1 MRRWFIQIR
10 PGPDAS
16 DASEGARPEPRGAD
30 DADVAAGVA
39 EPIATSEGPGDGHGA
54 GETAPWKPRLTP
66 LGIW

>member
-16 DASEGARPEPRGAD
+16 EGARPEPRGAD
-30 DADVAAGVA
+30 DDVAACDAVA

-54 GETAPWKPRLTP
+54 GETAP
-66 LGIW
+66 